1 MPSTLL
7 AMNAPVT
14 PYIAMLAGQ
23 PIGCAQSYVALGSG
37 VGWWEEADPA
47 PNNRR
52 ALRCYE
58 KAGFRQIR
66 TIVTPDGPAMVML
79 QDRPSAAGTPD
90 ASS

>member
-23 PIGCAQSYVALGSG
+23 PIGCAQSYV
-37 VGWWEEADPA
+37 ADPA